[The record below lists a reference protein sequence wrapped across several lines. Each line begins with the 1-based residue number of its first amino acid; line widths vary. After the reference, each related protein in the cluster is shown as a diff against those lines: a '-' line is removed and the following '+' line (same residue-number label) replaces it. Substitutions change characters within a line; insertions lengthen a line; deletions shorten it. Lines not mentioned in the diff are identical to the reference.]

1 MNGRSDQK
9 QMLPEQRRP
18 LLQVLPAQQG
28 WRRLPQRV
36 LVPQRLVDEQERPTL
51 QVLPVQQTSP
61 EPPHDEQ
68 VLETHARPGLHAL
81 PEQQRWPLVPQ
92 ATHDPPL
99 QVSVALLQVLPPQQ
113 A

>member
-1 MNGRSDQK
+1 MQRS
-9 QMLPEQRRP
+9 P

-28 WRRLPQRV
+28 WRRAPQV
-36 LVPQRLVDEQERPTL
+36 LPQRLVAAMQPRPTL

-68 VLETHARPGLHAL
+68 VPPAQERPTLQVL
-81 PEQQRWPLVPQ
+81 PAQQRWPLVPQ

>member
-28 WRRLPQRV
+28 WRRLPQRT

-51 QVLPVQQTSP
+51 QVLPV
-61 EPPHDEQ
+61 
-68 VLETHARPGLHAL
+68 
-81 PEQQRWPLVPQ
+81 QQRWPLVPQ

>member
-1 MNGRSDQK
+1 M
-9 QMLPEQRRP
+9 
-18 LLQVLPAQQG
+18 LPAQQG
-28 WRRLPQRV
+28 WRRLPQRT

-51 QVLPVQQTSP
+51 QVLLAQQTSP
-61 EPPHDEQ
+61 DAPHDEQ
-68 VLETHARPGLHAL
+68 VPLAQARPTLQVL
-81 PEQQRWPLVPQ
+81 PVQQRWPLVPQ